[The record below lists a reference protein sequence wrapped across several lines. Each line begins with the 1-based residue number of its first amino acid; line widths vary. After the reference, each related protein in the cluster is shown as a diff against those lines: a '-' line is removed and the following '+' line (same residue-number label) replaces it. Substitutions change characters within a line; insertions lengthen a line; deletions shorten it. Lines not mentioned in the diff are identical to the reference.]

1 MSKKKKKRPAVKKLP
16 NTAPTTFQSAGN
28 PSNTK
33 LYLVLSFFL
42 PFLLLGTAYAVNGVY
57 PFGDKQILVTDL
69 WQQYYP
75 FLSDFQAK
83 LQEGSSLLYSWD
95 TGMGSN
101 FVALSAYY
109 LASPLNFFTLF
120 IPQAFLREA
129 LTVFLLIRIG
139 CSGLFCAIFLKSIF
153 KRNDITLPFFSV
165 LYALCAY
172 TMGYYWNIIWFD
184 SFALLPLVVLG
195 TVALVREG
203 KYKLY
208 VISLALA
215 VLTNYYMGFFICI
228 FTAIV
233 FFGVCIC
240 SKLSLKAFFK
250 KLLSIAGFTAISL
263 SLTAFVTL
271 PAYLN
276 LQLTYSAENT
286 FPSPW
291 KFENS
296 FVDLFGNFAAFVP
309 PNVKE
314 GLPNIYCGF
323 LCIMLAVVFLLSK
336 KISLREKILH
346 VSVLAFLLI
355 SCNVNV
361 LNFIWHGF
369 HSTNMIPYRFS
380 FLISFILVVMAYRA
394 FTLLEDITLVD
405 ICGMAIAAT
414 FVIVCAAIG
423 QQDDTAVYGS
433 IVLAVIFLF
442 VLFLYERKLF
452 NKKAVTGII
461 CGVILVEMCF
471 NVMIGVNEV
480 RVTDHTNYPD
490 QFDKVQSALDTL
502 EETDDEAFYRVE
514 FSAFYTLNDPP
525 LYGYTGVSQFAST
538 ANVNVTNFLEG
549 IGLLGWDAG
558 NRYYYAETSPL
569 TNAFVDLKYL
579 IAKNGYLADTVNWSQ
594 TFDTDGMKT
603 YKNNRY
609 LSLGFMTEKNLQTF
623 LPNKADPF
631 AAQQELFEKATGIT
645 DALFTPVSVLNVGHS
660 NLNVYY
666 DQEGVYGQYNYRPQ
680 DTAQSSSLKWNYEM
694 PEDGVLYVY
703 AKIDN
708 TENILVSND
717 QNGSQHWYNIKR
729 PYIFSAGKYNKG
741 DIVSFFSNTTTG
753 YSGNAD
759 IYVCVLNQDVF
770 DRGYELLNDEK
781 LEITNLTATQVDGT
795 ITAKKDGLMYTS
807 IPYEEGWTAYVDGV
821 ETEIIPIANA
831 MCAVPLSQG
840 EHQVTF
846 KYSPNG
852 FIPGVLLG
860 VAALALFILIIAMEQ
875 VYKKKRKKM
884 QADPVTATIDTKQV

>member
-1 MSKKKKKRPAVKKLP
+1 M
-16 NTAPTTFQSAGN
+16 
-28 PSNTK
+28 
-33 LYLVLSFFL
+33 
-42 PFLLLGTAYAVNGVY
+42 
-57 PFGDKQILVTDL
+57 
-69 WQQYYP
+69 
-75 FLSDFQAK
+75 
-83 LQEGSSLLYSWD
+83 
-95 TGMGSN
+95 
-101 FVALSAYY
+101 
-109 LASPLNFFTLF
+109 
-120 IPQAFLREA
+120 
-129 LTVFLLIRIG
+129 
-139 CSGLFCAIFLKSIF
+139 
-153 KRNDITLPFFSV
+153 
-165 LYALCAY
+165 
-172 TMGYYWNIIWFD
+172 
-184 SFALLPLVVLG
+184 
-195 TVALVREG
+195 
-203 KYKLY
+203 
-208 VISLALA
+208 
-215 VLTNYYMGFFICI
+215 
-228 FTAIV
+228 
-233 FFGVCIC
+233 
-240 SKLSLKAFFK
+240 
-250 KLLSIAGFTAISL
+250 
-263 SLTAFVTL
+263 
-271 PAYLN
+271 
-276 LQLTYSAENT
+276 
-286 FPSPW
+286 
-291 KFENS
+291 
-296 FVDLFGNFAAFVP
+296 
-309 PNVKE
+309 
-314 GLPNIYCGF
+314 
-323 LCIMLAVVFLLSK
+323 MLAVVFLLSK

-781 LEITNLTATQVDGT
+781 LEITNLTSTQVDGT